1 LLINTFEIS
10 SGEELGVRV
19 SKFNV
24 FLPSFPDE
32 GQFLVFNTFTDS
44 RVIINEELKKVMERV
59 EGKSPL
65 NGDEIGYLKQLRE
78 LGIMVDDEVD
88 EDRELQY
95 WFERFKYDPSIL
107 SITILTT
114 YACNL
119 GCVYCFQE
127 GLHSPSFMDR
137 GTSRK
142 VIRWISEKLRTLL
155 PGSVEVVFY
164 GGEPLLNPKA
174 IRIISKG
181 MSELTKPMGIQLNL
195 SIITNGVLIDGEL
208 VDFLLPLGLKEIK
221 VTLDGDREAHDAKR
235 PHRNGD
241 GTFDA
246 ILQNLVQLK
255 EKVPISIGGNFDDS
269 NKESIPRLLDV
280 LEECDFNGHLKRV
293 GFKPIFSNLETAK
306 RPGTSFNT
314 CTFSDIN
321 VEDMLWLRKETE
333 KRGFPCEG
341 GIALGPCEA
350 AREHAYTI
358 DPLGKIYKCP
368 GSAGMDKFVIG
379 DINED
384 ELNYRNTQFMTFDP
398 CEICRDC
405 PYIPLCGGGCRM
417 GAYIKKGDF
426 QDIACERNY
435 FDKAASE
442 IVKYEYLAG

>member
-1 LLINTFEIS
+1 MNTFDIS
-10 SGEELGVRV
+10 SGEELRMRD
-19 SKFNV
+19 SKFNI
-24 FLPSFPDE
+24 FIPSFPGE
-32 GQFLVFNTFTDS
+32 GQTLVFNTLTDS
-44 RVIINEELKKVMERV
+44 RVIVNEELKKVMERV
-59 EGKSPL
+59 DG
-65 NGDEIGYLKQLRE
+65 NGSLKRDEIDYLNQLRE

-88 EDRELQY
+88 EDREIRY
-95 WFERFKYDPSIL
+95 WFQRFKYDSSIL

-119 GCVYCFQE
+119 RCTYCFQE
-127 GLHSPSFMDR
+127 GLHSPSTMDR
-137 GTSRK
+137 ETSRK
-142 VIRWISEKLRTLL
+142 VIRWTSEKLRTLL
-155 PGSVEVVFY
+155 PRTVELVFY

-174 IRIISKG
+174 IRLISQE
-181 MSELTKPMGIQLNL
+181 MSEITKPMGIQLNI

-241 GTFDA
+241 GTFDT
-246 ILQNLVQLK
+246 ILQNLLRLK
-255 EKVPISIGGNFDDS
+255 GKVPVSIGGNFDDS
-269 NKESIPRLLDV
+269 NKESIPRLLNL
-280 LEECDFNGHLKRV
+280 LEEYDFNGNLKRV
-293 GFKPIFSNLETAK
+293 GFKPIFSSLETA
-306 RPGTSFNT
+306 RRAGSSLNT

-321 VEDMLWLRKETE
+321 VEDMLWLRSETE

-358 DPLGKIYKCP
+358 DPLGKVYKCP
-368 GSAGMDKFVIG
+368 GSAGMDQFVIG

-384 ELNYRNTQFMTFDP
+384 ELNSRNTQFMTFDP
-398 CEICRDC
+398 CEICRGC
-405 PYIPLCGGGCRM
+405 PYIPICGGGCRM

-435 FDKAASE
+435 FDKATSE